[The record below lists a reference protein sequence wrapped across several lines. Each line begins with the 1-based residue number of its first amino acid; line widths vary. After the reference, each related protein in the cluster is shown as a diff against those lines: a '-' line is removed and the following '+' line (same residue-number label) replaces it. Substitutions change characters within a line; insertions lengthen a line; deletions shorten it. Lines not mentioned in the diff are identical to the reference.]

1 MMSSFFA
8 NLARVAAFIVT
19 LGSGRSSAEP
29 VPVSLTTHGETTSD
43 VKSAQRAKQ
52 IEERRQILVER
63 HTRSGLKLRATKH
76 YEESSDALARSYAL
90 APSAE
95 RLLLIAEVLRRADLD
110 RAALLVHQRL
120 MQAEPPSAERHD
132 LLDALAVLRAKLGEQ
147 TDDAFES
154 ATLLRMEQERAHHL
168 CQQGSYEACGSLYAR
183 VYALKPLPRLLFNVA
198 QAARRAGQLDES
210 MVFYS
215 RFLEEA
221 PPSPLRKEATQY
233 IAELGEAVFRRPVYK
248 QWWLWTSVLVGAS
261 AIIATGL
268 GASMASRRRDP
279 QTDLGTQSPMF
290 MLTY

>member
-1 MMSSFFA
+1 M
-8 NLARVAAFIVT
+8 LAA
-19 LGSGRSSAEP
+19 GRGRAEP
-29 VPVSLTTHGETTSD
+29 VPVGLTTPGEATTD
-43 VKSAQRAKQ
+43 AKSAQRAKQ

-63 HTRSGLKLRATKH
+63 HTRSGLKLRAAMH
-76 YEESSDALARSYAL
+76 YEDSSAALARSYAL

-95 RLLLIAEVLRRADLD
+95 RLRLIAEVLRRADLD

-120 MQAEPPSAERHD
+120 LQAEPPSAKRDE
-132 LLDALAVLRAKLGEQ
+132 LLDTVAVLRAKLGEQ

-154 ATLLRMEQERAHHL
+154 STLLRTEQERAHHL

-198 QAARRAGQLDES
+198 QAARRAGRLDES
-210 MVFYS
+210 VVFYS

-221 PPSPLRKEATQY
+221 PPSPLRKEAAQY
-233 IAELGEAVFRRPVYK
+233 ITELGETAFRRPVYN

-261 AIIATGL
+261 AIVAAGL
-268 GASMASRRRDP
+268 GAGLANQRRDP
-279 QTDLGTQSPMF
+279 QTGLGTQSPMF